1 MGPAPALRLRH
12 EGHGMRVFVLDNS
25 LRLIL
30 LRLDAKNARTAITET
45 AANVFPD
52 PWSIWLDGFM

>member
-1 MGPAPALRLRH
+1 MMGPAPALRLRH

-52 PWSIWLDGFM
+52 P